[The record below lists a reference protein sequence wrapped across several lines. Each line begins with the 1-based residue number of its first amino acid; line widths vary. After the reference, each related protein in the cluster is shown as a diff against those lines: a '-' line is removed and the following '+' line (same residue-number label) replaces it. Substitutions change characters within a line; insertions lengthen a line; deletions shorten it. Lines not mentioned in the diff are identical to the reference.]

1 MSPAVLSP
9 IAEVVPFAF
18 SEYIVPA
25 LFLVFVATMVGGAI
39 VAVGAQSII
48 RSVCGLALCC
58 LGLAGL
64 WVTQEA
70 RARAGCVARGGLRA
84 LTRPAPSVCRALK

>member
-1 MSPAVLSP
+1 MSPATLSP
-9 IAEVVPFAF
+9 IAEFAF

-25 LFLVFVATMVGGAI
+25 LFLVFLITTVGGAI
-39 VAVGAQSII
+39 IAVGAQSII

-64 WVTQEA
+64 YYF
-70 RARAGCVARGGLRA
+70 LN
-84 LTRPAPSVCRALK
+84 LSLIHI